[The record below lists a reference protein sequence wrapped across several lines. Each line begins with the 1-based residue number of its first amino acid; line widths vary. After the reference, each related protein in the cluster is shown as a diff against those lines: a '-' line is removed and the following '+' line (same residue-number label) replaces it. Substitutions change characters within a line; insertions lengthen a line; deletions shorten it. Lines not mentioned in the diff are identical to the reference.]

1 MKQLFLLLILGSLSA
16 QVRIGEIKSITSSL
30 NVKAGV
36 SDGNNLFLATSGG
49 LGKYNIKSKN
59 YFVLTKDEGLDETDI
74 DAIHIGPNGLIW
86 LGGKNIVQIWD
97 PYQEKIV
104 KQFELDIE
112 KVSGFTNYKNM
123 VYGSVKKNEVWGIME
138 FIFSDNKIYYRDFYS
153 RDDVENINNIVT
165 FGEKILIHTNFGL
178 IAGNPHKEHPIYWT
192 NPYPL
197 LGNEL
202 NAINVN
208 GDNLS
213 LITPNAIYAINLNKE
228 PFALVREDKK
238 IKSIHTVLVVSE
250 NNFLAIS
257 DSIAFQINNDKIKP
271 LFLNNGFKLK
281 SIILNE
287 SNIWL
292 GTNLGFGLIE
302 GNSFKHFADNEP
314 IVSSPYLITHL
325 NNKKWV
331 MIGEEGISLNGWFNL
346 TRINVPNNISSN
358 LNLTKSTIDLGDH
371 FSDLLSY
378 NNKLY
383 LSLVDSKS
391 GGIISLDYSNG
402 LTVEEI
408 FQTSKENNNQLY
420 NVDIID
426 IDKKNNLWAIS
437 NNNSNQPI
445 SIFSEN
451 QFRHISLN
459 ETDNLLSNNIQTIT
473 VDNFNR
479 IWFGSSSNLI
489 MYKYT
494 GNAIDPS
501 SELWHKELID
511 SDFSS
516 RKALNINVSS
526 KNKLW
531 ILTNIGLIFKDLQV
545 EEKNP
550 IKSTGPLVDNI
561 LRAYFPNVSFN
572 LSSKIRF
579 DSRGNIWVTSQTDG
593 IYVLKEDGSYWPDI
607 NGINTSN
614 SNLLSNWVEDVTFN
628 DDEGLA
634 YIATNKGV
642 SILRIPFS
650 NAKKSY
656 NNIEIFPSPYRLPN
670 EKPLTINGLMDNSEV
685 KIMTLNGIVIR
696 TIYEDEIN
704 VYQAFWDGRDKQ
716 GTYVGS
722 GVYLIAFY
730 DKKGKSSITKIAV
743 IRE

>member
-1 MKQLFLLLILGSLSA
+1 MGQFLI
-16 QVRIGEIKSITSSL
+16 
-30 NVKAGV
+30 
-36 SDGNNLFLATSGG
+36 
-49 LGKYNIKSKN
+49 
-59 YFVLTKDEGLDETDI
+59 
-74 DAIHIGPNGLIW
+74 
-86 LGGKNIVQIWD
+86 
-97 PYQEKIV
+97 
-104 KQFELDIE
+104 
-112 KVSGFTNYKNM
+112 
-123 VYGSVKKNEVWGIME
+123 
-138 FIFSDNKIYYRDFYS
+138 IY
-153 RDDVENINNIVT
+153 
-165 FGEKILIHTNFGL
+165 
-178 IAGNPHKEHPIYWT
+178 
-192 NPYPL
+192 
-197 LGNEL
+197 
-202 NAINVN
+202 
-208 GDNLS
+208 
-213 LITPNAIYAINLNKE
+213 
-228 PFALVREDKK
+228 
-238 IKSIHTVLVVSE
+238 
-250 NNFLAIS
+250 
-257 DSIAFQINNDKIKP
+257 
-271 LFLNNGFKLK
+271 
-281 SIILNE
+281 
-287 SNIWL
+287 
-292 GTNLGFGLIE
+292 
-302 GNSFKHFADNEP
+302 
-314 IVSSPYLITHL
+314 
-325 NNKKWV
+325 
-331 MIGEEGISLNGWFNL
+331 
-346 TRINVPNNISSN
+346 
-358 LNLTKSTIDLGDH
+358 
-371 FSDLLSY
+371 
-378 NNKLY
+378 
-383 LSLVDSKS
+383 
-391 GGIISLDYSNG
+391 
-402 LTVEEI
+402 
-408 FQTSKENNNQLY
+408 
-420 NVDIID
+420 
-426 IDKKNNLWAIS
+426 
-437 NNNSNQPI
+437 SNQPI

-722 GVYLIAFY
+722 GAIPHCFL
-730 DKKGKSSITKIAV
+730 
-743 IRE
+743 